1 METAAPLRSAGAR
14 ACALTDGGK
23 ANAGW
28 KPVRRDYLVGAMKRF
43 FLLSLGW
50 LTGVAL
56 MANPAFVGRWRL
68 DPAQS
73 SALDGWTT
81 LDLVVDVRG
90 PLVELRH
97 DMAWR
102 TTKVTGTNTVDT
114 TQPVAIPNFFR
125 IDQRHMAVYA
135 QPAKSAATTASWIDG
150 HRTLRIEALVPLEVS
165 QGDATQRIYSEYRLL
180 EGDQALLLIELH
192 AARPRPLVYRFTKVT
207 AEEAK
212 K

>member
-1 METAAPLRSAGAR
+1 MQAGSLRYGAVWS
-14 ACALTDGGK
+14 G
-23 ANAGW
+23 
-28 KPVRRDYLVGAMKRF
+28 VMKRF
-43 FLLSLGW
+43 LLLALAWWS
-50 LTGVAL
+50 GVLVA
-56 MANPAFVGRWRL
+56 ANPAFNGRWRL

-81 LDLVVDVRG
+81 MDLVVDVRG

-102 TTKVTGTNTVDT
+102 QTKVTGTNTVDT
-114 TQPVAIPNFFR
+114 TKPVAIPNFFR

-135 QPAKSAATTASWIDG
+135 QPAKSATTTASWLDG
-150 HRTLRIEALVPLEVS
+150 NRTLRVEAAVPLEVS
-165 QGDATQRIYSEYRLL
+165 QGDATLRIYSEYRLL
-180 EGDQALLLIELH
+180 EGDQTLLLIELR

>member
-1 METAAPLRSAGAR
+1 
-14 ACALTDGGK
+14 
-23 ANAGW
+23 
-28 KPVRRDYLVGAMKRF
+28 MKRF
-43 FLLSLGW
+43 LLLALVVWS
-50 LTGVAL
+50 GVL
-56 MANPAFVGRWRL
+56 VSANPAFNGRWRL

-73 SALDGWTT
+73 SALDGWTSM
-81 LDLVVDVRG
+81 DLVIDVRG
-90 PLVELRH
+90 PRVELRH

-102 TTKVTGTNTVDT
+102 ATKVTGTNTVDT

-135 QPAKSAATTASWIDG
+135 QPAKSATATATWLDAN
-150 HRTLRIEALVPLEVS
+150 RTLRLEALVPLEIS
-165 QGDATQRIYSEYRLL
+165 QGETTLRVYSEYRLL

-192 AARPRPLVYRFTKVT
+192 AARPRPLVYRFNKVT

>member
-1 METAAPLRSAGAR
+1 M
-14 ACALTDGGK
+14 
-23 ANAGW
+23 
-28 KPVRRDYLVGAMKRF
+28 RRDYLVGAMKRF